1 MSRNTQH
8 LELEEQVEQL
18 DTYSSTGTTL
28 ISYYIHHTTT
38 LQTCIQKIQSEQSQ
52 AKNIKSKQT
61 RKDVTKALSLV
72 QTKLQSL
79 SEIPETGVVIF
90 TGVPENA
97 ESNISELIIPPYPI
111 ETSIY
116 TCQDSFYTD
125 PLTKQYT
132 STTQYGCVLLD
143 TNAALIATINGTQ
156 ITIHK
161 TLTSLVPGKHSKGG
175 QSQQRFERR
184 RTEQLHEFY
193 KDIAAAATQFISTDP
208 TKIEGLLIG
217 GPQHTRKEFV
227 RNNYLHHTHQ
237 QQILYKN
244 SVSTINKNGVQ
255 ELLQKAE
262 QTLQNA
268 QITQENQIIERFMKN
283 LRDDTAVYG
292 IDETET
298 AAEYGAID
306 TLLLSKQ
313 VVKKHNNLRTLEDQ
327 VTEYNGNIQYLECAS
342 EKGSQFNTVF
352 TGIGAILRYPI
363 N

>member
-18 DTYSSTGTTL
+18 ETYSSTGTTL

-38 LQTCIQKIQSEQSQ
+38 LQTCIQKIHSEQSQ

-90 TGVPENA
+90 AGVPENA
-97 ESNISELIIPPYPI
+97 DSNISKLIIPPYPI

-132 STTQYGCVLLD
+132 STTQYGCILLD
-143 TNAALIATINGTQ
+143 TNSALIATITGTQ
-156 ITIHK
+156 ITVQK
-161 TLTSLVPGKHSKGG
+161 QLTSLVQGKHSKGG

-184 RTEQLHEFY
+184 RTEQLHNFY
-193 KDIAAAATQFISTDP
+193 KQIATSATQLIP
-208 TKIEGLLIG
+208 IEELEGLLIG
-217 GPQHTRKEFV
+217 GPKHTRKQFV
-227 RNNYLHHTHQ
+227 RNDYLHHSHQ
-237 QQILYKN
+237 DSIIYKD
-244 SVSTINKNGVQ
+244 SVSTISKNGVQ
-255 ELLQKAE
+255 ELLQKA
-262 QTLQNA
+262 QGTLQNA
-268 QITQENQIIERFMKN
+268 QINQENQLIEKFFKN
-283 LRDDTAVYG
+283 IRNNKAVYG
-292 IDETET
+292 YEDTQKAAKYGAVET
-298 AAEYGAID
+298 ALFAKDVI
-306 TLLLSKQ
+306 KQ
-313 VVKKHNNLRTLEDQ
+313 TENESLENTIQD
-327 VTEYNGNIQYLECAS
+327 YNGKIHYLTCNS
-342 EKGSQFNTVF
+342 EKGTQFRNVF